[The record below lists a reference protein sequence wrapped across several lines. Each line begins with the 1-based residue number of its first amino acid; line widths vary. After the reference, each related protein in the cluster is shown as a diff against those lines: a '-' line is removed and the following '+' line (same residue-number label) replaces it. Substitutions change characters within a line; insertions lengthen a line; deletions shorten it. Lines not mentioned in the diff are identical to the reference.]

1 VAKTADPK
9 LETAALKDKIR
20 DAGLKS
26 TAGRV
31 AVLRLLHEITSP
43 ITHAEASAQLVGTG
57 MDHATVYRNLTD
69 LTEAGLAVRTDL
81 GDHVWRFEL
90 RRGEAD
96 HKIKHPH
103 FLCTDC
109 GTVECLPEEAVTL
122 KATPRAP
129 KAMRKR
135 GVAVQVSGRCDDCD
149 PASR

>member
-1 VAKTADPK
+1 MAKTVDPK
-9 LETAALKDKIR
+9 LEIAALKEKIR
-20 DAGLKS
+20 NAGLKS

-43 ITHAEASAQLVGTG
+43 ITHAEASAKLAGTG

-81 GDHVWRFEL
+81 GDHAWRFEL
-90 RRGEAD
+90 RRGDAD
-96 HKIKHPH
+96 HKEKHPH

-109 GTVECLPEEAVTL
+109 GTVECLSEEAVKL
-122 KATPRAP
+122 KPTSGAP

-149 PASR
+149 NAAR